1 MPSSNSLAKLGNDA
15 PLILPSILMCD
26 FGRIE
31 QEIRRLEDAGVQALH
46 LDVMDGHFVPNLS
59 YGLPLV
65 ETFRR
70 LTKLPLDVHLMI
82 ANPEQHDYLRR
93 YRDAGSDLL
102 TVHAEA
108 VEDLPGVLREIRSLG
123 VLAGVAI
130 NPPTP
135 VAAIRDSLELCD
147 LVLAMSVMPGF
158 GGQTFDRVALA
169 KLAELR
175 TLVRPEVRLEID
187 GGINAATI
195 ADSAAAGAQWF
206 VVGSAIF
213 RSEDYRASVRRLTEL
228 AQEPIRKR
236 GLAGRCGVE

>member
-1 MPSSNSLAKLGNDA
+1 MPLSHSLAKLGGDA

-31 QEIRRLEDAGVQALH
+31 EEIRRLEDAGVEALH

-70 LTKLPLDVHLMI
+70 LTHLPLDVHLMI
-82 ANPEQHDYLRR
+82 ANPDQHDYLRR
-93 YRDAGSDLL
+93 YRDAGADLL
-102 TVHAEA
+102 TIHAEA
-108 VEDLPGVLREIRSLG
+108 VAEPRAVLEQIRELG
-123 VLAGVAI
+123 VLAGLAI

-135 VAAIRDSLELCD
+135 VAAITNCLDVCD

-158 GGQTFDRVALA
+158 GGQSFDRVAVA

-175 TLVRPEVRLEID
+175 RLVRPEVRLEID

-213 RSEDYRASVRRLTEL
+213 RSEDYRASVRQLTEL
-228 AQEPIRKR
+228 AKQPWS
-236 GLAGRCGVE
+236 AMSPRC